1 MHLLYI
7 SHILDLLKVLCL
19 KTYNRDKRN
28 SRIIS
33 VLGRERRERCEC
45 VSTAQGF
52 LEVCNFSWAM
62 VYETC
67 GLGIVLD
74 SQVIFS
80 HHPWLIAPVQMHQG
94 SGLWWRR
101 CAALWVGGISLQTC
115 ISCLRVERIIHVE
128 TFPLRHPLRQ
138 QSSSVS
144 VHAGGISPS
153 SVQGL
158 GQDVKPRLWLTPNE
172 TKPYSL

>member
-7 SHILDLLKVLCL
+7 SHILDFLKVLCL

-28 SRIIS
+28 SWIIS

-45 VSTAQGF
+45 VSTAPGF

-74 SQVIFS
+74 SQMILS
-80 HHPWLIAPVQMHQG
+80 RHPGTHIPWLIPPVQMHQG

-128 TFPLRHPLRQ
+128 TFPLRHPLQQ

-144 VHAGGISPS
+144 VHAGGIYPS

-158 GQDVKPRLWLTPNE
+158 G
-172 TKPYSL
+172 